1 MSDSETPTFD
11 NLFRH
16 QLHELFRWRRDV
28 RRFKRDLVSP
38 EVLNEVL
45 RVVALAPSVGLSEP
59 WRFVVVDSPHRREAV
74 QASFTEANAEALV
87 GYWGE
92 RRRLY
97 AGLKL
102 AGLAEAPVQLGVF
115 CDEQTDQGNGLG
127 CQTMPEMLAYSV
139 VAAIQLFWL
148 SARAHGLGVGWV
160 SIIKPWQITKALEV
174 PETWKL
180 VAYLCLGYPEKE
192 TCEPE
197 LASAGWEQRRDM
209 DHIVIRR

>member
-1 MSDSETPTFD
+1 M
-11 NLFRH
+11 
-16 QLHELFRWRRDV
+16 
-28 RRFKRDLVSP
+28 
-38 EVLNEVL
+38 
-45 RVVALAPSVGLSEP
+45 VAA
-59 WRFVVVDSPHRREAV
+59 PHRREAV
-74 QASFTEANAEALV
+74 RASFTEANGEALA

-97 AGLKL
+97 TGLKL
-102 AGLAEAPVQLGVF
+102 AGLAEATVHLGVF

-139 VAAIQLFWL
+139 VAAVQLFWL

-174 PETWKL
+174 PEAWKL
-180 VAYLCLGYPEKE
+180 VAYLRLGYQEEE

-197 LASAGWEQRRDM
+197 LASAGWEQRRGM